1 MATKNYPIPPGWSL
15 AAPGS
20 ARSAEAGRVGLVA
33 VATGSVLF
41 ERGLIHLIG
50 ELPQLRFAGSVRT
63 AEAIPSLLATRDPDI
78 VILDVRLMDSLD
90 DRAMSTRKRPRLVLL
105 SPRRYACI
113 NAQRLKTHVC
123 SVFHLESSD
132 AEMVSTL
139 LTVHRCRQVQP
150 GSPACETCPAWRMIR
165 RPALD
170 LSARECDVFERIGLG
185 SSNRVIADDLG
196 ISVKTVEAH
205 RENIKAKLGLE
216 SGRALV
222 SAAIA
227 WINGEL
233 DLSSLPGPQP
243 RRGRP
248 GAGGATR

>member
-1 MATKNYPIPPGWSL
+1 MGHPRPPPQGRPSGHKGKPPGSAVAQNSTAAAQSPICPARTAVKTGRNNGRTRGPRRLSAVQSGRGVGNFPIHSPHGCGYWKGIQREPFPMATKNYPIPPGWSQ

-78 VILDVRLMDSLD
+78 VTLDVRLMDSLD
-90 DRAMSTRKRPRLVLL
+90 DRATSTRQRPRLVLL

-150 GSPACETCPAWRMIR
+150 GSPACETCPAWRMI
-165 RPALD
+165 
-170 LSARECDVFERIGLG
+170 
-185 SSNRVIADDLG
+185 
-196 ISVKTVEAH
+196 
-205 RENIKAKLGLE
+205 
-216 SGRALV
+216 
-222 SAAIA
+222 
-227 WINGEL
+227 
-233 DLSSLPGPQP
+233 
-243 RRGRP
+243 
-248 GAGGATR
+248 